1 VLIFTLNIRHHSA
14 LVLLDHLH
22 SVTARR
28 DRNGGEQDSRE
39 ELAVCMARTDRP
51 RDRRG
56 RRHAFP
62 ATAVAA
68 VATCAAAACAAAT
81 CAAFVAKVSIGAQRQ
96 VHQPVDPLSARSTP
110 ELPRRIG
117 TAARAST
124 LRACTAGK
132 AMASCPDGSLDI
144 IWPVTDSAVT

>member
-1 VLIFTLNIRHHSA
+1 MEAAMHKLVSPEGVLTDLE
-14 LVLLDHLH
+14 
-22 SVTARR
+22 T
-28 DRNGGEQDSRE
+28 GEV
-39 ELAVCMARTDRP
+39 AVI
-51 RDRRG
+51 
-56 RRHAFP
+56 AFP